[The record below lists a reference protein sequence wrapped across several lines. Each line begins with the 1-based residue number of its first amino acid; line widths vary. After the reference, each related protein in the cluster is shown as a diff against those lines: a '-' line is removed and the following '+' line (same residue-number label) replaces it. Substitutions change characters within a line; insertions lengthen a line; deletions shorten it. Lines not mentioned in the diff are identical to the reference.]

1 MVSLNPVSREW
12 PRLERLS
19 TVLQKNYK
27 RYSTSL
33 IQHLTLRNRNVYSHA
48 NGPGLVMTSMRLMEL
63 AGMLLSTSFGL
74 FVIIWLGLLFT

>member
-48 NGPGLVMTSMRLMEL
+48 NGR
-63 AGMLLSTSFGL
+63 
-74 FVIIWLGLLFT
+74 